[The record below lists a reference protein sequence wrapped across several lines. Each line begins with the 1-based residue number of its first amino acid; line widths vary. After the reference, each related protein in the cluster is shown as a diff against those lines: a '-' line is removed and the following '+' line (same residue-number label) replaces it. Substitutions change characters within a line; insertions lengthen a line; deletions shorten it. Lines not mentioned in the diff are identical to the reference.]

1 MAIGKNLNESKPH
14 TIEDALSQL
23 SDDKLMG
30 DFDDIFKLMPVT
42 DGTSCGISFLRGP
55 TMQKFANKKVLVV
68 LYGVLSLV
76 FASAGSYFNA
86 TITTM
91 EKRYKIPSKN
101 MGIISVGNDVSSLF
115 LSAFIAYY
123 GGKSHR
129 PRWISIGL
137 FCIVLYCIITAL
149 PHFLYGSG
157 NESLS
162 LTIEYGAVRDD
173 GQSLEAQMIENRKFL
188 CRRNASDGAIAECE
202 VDSGSLMPQV
212 LLFVA
217 QLIAGIGQTLCS
229 TLGISY
235 MDDNIK
241 KSKTPALMSIS
252 FFMRLLGPALGYA
265 LASYCLKI
273 YISPQLT
280 PVIDNKD
287 PRWIGAWYIGWI
299 VFAFILL
306 LFAIAVS
313 MFPKELPRA
322 AVRKRIDEEKIKRGL
337 KQRDPTELADTEAS
351 ISDMIVTF
359 KRLFKNK
366 VFMLMNIGG
375 ILHLF
380 GFLPYWIYTPK
391 LIETLYHQT
400 ASASSFYTGTL
411 AIVFSGI
418 GVLIGGIFIS
428 KYKPS
433 ARFLAMW
440 HVVAGTFCF
449 LGIISYAFIG
459 CEESEKSLSIHQ
471 QSIMPCN
478 NDCHCDFVQ
487 YSPVCGT
494 DKKTYISAC
503 HAGCSSLS
511 IKNSTKSFNEC
522 SCINSHNYDFQTP
535 FSIGSS
541 ENDQKYGNA
550 KGGPC
555 AVNCQHEL
563 FIFLAVMC
571 AMKFIG
577 ATGRTSNFLVSIRCI
592 DQKDK
597 SVAIGVGATLVH
609 LFAFIP
615 SPILFG
621 YILDKSCLVF
631 GKTCSGTG
639 NCWVYSPELLRYML
653 NFTAA
658 AFIALGTLVD
668 LGVWHYVKDLKIFD
682 EEDEDEKQ
690 KNGSVTTVRL

>member
-1 MAIGKNLNESKPH
+1 MSP
-14 TIEDALSQL
+14 
-23 SDDKLMG
+23 
-30 DFDDIFKLMPVT
+30 
-42 DGTSCGISFLRGP
+42 R
-55 TMQKFANKKVLVV
+55 FANKKVLV
-68 LYGVLSLV
+68 LIYGILSLV

-86 TITTM
+86 TITTI

-123 GGKSHR
+123 GGKRHR
-129 PRWISIGL
+129 PRWIAFGL
-137 FCIVLYCIITAL
+137 IAIVIYCILTAS
-149 PHFLYGSG
+149 PHFLYGAG
-157 NESLS
+157 QESLS
-162 LTIEYGAVRDD
+162 LTVEYRGSKN
-173 GQSLEAQMIENRKFL
+173 QQETQEALLVENRKML
-188 CRRNASDGAIAECE
+188 CRRNSTDGIAECE
-202 VDSGSLMPQV
+202 VDGGSLMPQI

-217 QLIAGIGQTLCS
+217 QLIAGVGQTLCS

-273 YISPQLT
+273 YIAPNLT
-280 PVIDNKD
+280 PVINNKD
-287 PRWIGAWYIGWI
+287 PRWIGAWFIGWI
-299 VFAFILL
+299 VFAVVLMF
-306 LFAIAVS
+306 FALAVS
-313 MFPKELPRA
+313 MLPKELPRS
-322 AVRKRIDEEKIKRGL
+322 AVRKRIEEEKIKRGL
-337 KQRDPTELADTEAS
+337 KQVEKSSVGDTEAS

-366 VFMLMNIGG
+366 VFMLMNVGG

-418 GVLIGGIFIS
+418 GVLIGGVFIS
-428 KYKPS
+428 KFKPS

-440 HVVAGTFCF
+440 HIIAGSLC
-449 LGIISYAFIG
+449 LMGIISYAFIG
-459 CEESEKSLSIHQ
+459 CEESDKSMSIHRN
-471 QSIMPCN
+471 SIVPCN
-478 NDCHCDFVQ
+478 QDCHCDFVK

-494 DKKTYISAC
+494 DGLTYISAC
-503 HAGCSSLS
+503 HAGCNL
-511 IKNSTKSFNEC
+511 INVKNGTKQFSEC
-522 SCINSHNYDFQTP
+522 SCVKSREESYYTP
-535 FSIGSS
+535 FSHNPDSLNEIIDEQIAIS
-541 ENDQKYGNA
+541 
-550 KGGPC
+550 GPC
-555 AVNCQHEL
+555 AVNCQREL

-592 DQKDK
+592 DEKDK
-597 SVAIGVGATLVH
+597 SVAIGLGATLVH

-621 YILDKSCLVF
+621 YLLDK
-631 GKTCSGTG
+631 
-639 NCWVYSPELLRYML
+639 
-653 NFTAA
+653 
-658 AFIALGTLVD
+658 
-668 LGVWHYVKDLKIFD
+668 
-682 EEDEDEKQ
+682 
-690 KNGSVTTVRL
+690 